1 MDSQDDRRSGWPAMV
16 IVLLL
21 LACGFAVPILGP
33 LRSSDVRV
41 VLAVAILVVG
51 AGLALLVEATGR
63 W

>member
-1 MDSQDDRRSGWPAMV
+1 MV